1 MALKLDFQGKRVL
14 VTAGTK
20 GVGKA
25 VVGLLK
31 EWGQVLTTASRT
43 HGMRCRC
50 LRGGGSDH
58 R

>member
-1 MALKLDFQGKRVL
+1 MSLDLDFQGKRVL

-31 EWGQVLTTASRT
+31 QQGARVP
-43 HGMRCRC
+43 GC
-50 LRGGGSDH
+50 
-58 R
+58 

>member
-31 EWGQVLTTASRT
+31 EWG
-43 HGMRCRC
+43 
-50 LRGGGSDH
+50 RGY
-58 R
+58 